1 MGARSGGGGGGV
13 GGGSRALSAALNV
26 HEKAIRANNYETLI
40 VFDKNG
46 NILVNKIGGAH
57 SVSYGMDGSKTT
69 DAIVTHNHPSGAS
82 FSHQDIAGMVYHN
95 QKEMRATGKEYTFSI
110 RRPEKGWGVSWKSAQ
125 ARFQRAFENARLT
138 FSVYRTGN
146 AAKDRKLWI
155 DLTNKYNAKAAK
167 DLGWIYTA
175 KKNK

>member
-26 HEKAIRANNYETLI
+26 HEKAIRENNYETLI

-46 NILVNKIGGAH
+46 NVLVNKKGRAH
-57 SVSYGMDGSKTT
+57 SVSYGMDGTKTT

-82 FSHQDIAGMVYHN
+82 FSHQDIAGMVYYN

-125 ARFQRAFENARLT
+125 DRFQRAFKYARTAYNAQK
-138 FSVYRTGN
+138 TGN

-155 DLTNKYNAKAAK
+155 NLTNKYNAMAAK
-167 DLGWIYTA
+167 HLGWTYTA